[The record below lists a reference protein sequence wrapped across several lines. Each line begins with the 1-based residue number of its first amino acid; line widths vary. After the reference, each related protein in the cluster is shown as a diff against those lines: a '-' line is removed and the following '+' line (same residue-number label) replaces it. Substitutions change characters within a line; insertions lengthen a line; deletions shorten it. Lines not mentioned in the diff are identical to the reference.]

1 MKRQEYTEKLVHL
14 YKDTFKK
21 EGQLSECYYQTKPT
35 IPWIG
40 DHYGEHRI
48 LIYASAE
55 NLNDDWIRKGK
66 NKSLFYGEEA
76 FNRHARFW
84 ECDEKIRI
92 EPFDTG
98 GLWLVGIMCL
108 RKLGFEVPPMQDIT
122 TYVAVA
128 NLSKF
133 SLKRIGK
140 RNNDVG
146 EKELTPSWVY
156 IKHDI
161 EVLRPRIVINAS
173 GKKNLQLFK
182 EHTPSLHVV
191 DLPQY
196 TDRQLGFYHLRKKV
210 SCCEVQEFRPLLT
223 SLIKEYSGQLKKVEK
238 KISDGTIKNDDFV
251 RYFCLVQ
258 QRLAHADCLNR
269 TAACAVP

>member
-1 MKRQEYTEKLVHL
+1 MKTQEYIEKLVHL

-21 EGQLSECYYQTKPT
+21 DKKEGWLSQRYYQTKPT

-55 NLNDDWIRKGK
+55 NLNDDWIRK
-66 NKSLFYGEEA
+66 NEALLYREEA

-98 GLWLVGIMCL
+98 GLRLVGIMCL
-108 RKLGFEVPPMQDIT
+108 LKLGFEVPKRGDIT
-122 TYVAVA
+122 SYVAVA

-133 SLKRIGK
+133 SLKPIGK
-140 RNNDVG
+140 RNRDVG
-146 EKELTPSWVY
+146 KKELTPSWVY
-156 IKHDI
+156 IQHDI
-161 EVLRPRIVINAS
+161 EVLKPRIVINAS
-173 GKKNLQLFK
+173 GKRNLQLL
-182 EHTPSLHVV
+182 ENHTPSSHVI

-196 TDRQLGFYHLRKKV
+196 THGQLGFYHLRKKV
-210 SCCEVQEFRPLLT
+210 PCSEVQEFRSVLT
-223 SLIKEYSGQLKKVEK
+223 SLIKEYSGQLKKVQN
-238 KISDGTIKNDDFV
+238 KISEGTIKSDDFV

-258 QRLAHADCLNR
+258 RKLRKILRD
-269 TAACAVP
+269 